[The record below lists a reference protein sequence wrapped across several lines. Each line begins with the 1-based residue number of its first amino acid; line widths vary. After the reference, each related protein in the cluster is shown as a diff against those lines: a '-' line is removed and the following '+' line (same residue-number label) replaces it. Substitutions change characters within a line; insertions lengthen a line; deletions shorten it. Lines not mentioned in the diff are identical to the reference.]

1 MEALEH
7 TQTDE
12 KSKIPEK
19 TQGEK
24 IFDFTNYYGINFF
37 LNSFLSIVA
46 ADFAQY
52 RPLAPTLNLFGK
64 EHNLFS
70 MFSDAIDWGS
80 KQGQAFRNFLVTNKE
95 TFTKEDIIKA
105 ANDLKH
111 NLPSL
116 LADAPIKELVA
127 KGQYTRAFYDI
138 NKANINIGLQG
149 ELKQEVM
156 QHISRSQVIGDAAK
170 SLAGIVALCAG
181 GWLLMFPVKALEDN
195 KVAVTRW
202 MDEKIA
208 DPIEAMLGKAPKN
221 EIEANIKQEQREA
234 RYDYIDRSS
243 PRQSAASV
251 IIGRAMALLPIY
263 ALHISWWKENNVI
276 KHTAGKIAG
285 VEANPDPEVG
295 FGGAGK
301 YIEGVGEKAFG
312 ALYENSDLVKK
323 FANAYHPKHDDNNNL
338 VLDPKTTPYAIDGKK
353 WSENIGALL
362 SSEMFYSLGAAF
374 AFENISKGLSAVFH
388 KDKTEEQPEVAQN
401 SAPSEKLKETQH
413 EGRVEEKQQLQ
424 AMRA

>member
-80 KQGQAFRNFLVTNKE
+80 KQGQAFSNFLVTNKE

-156 QHISRSQVIGDAAK
+156 QHISRSQVIGDAAQ
-170 SLAGIVALCAG
+170 SLAGIIALCAG

-234 RYDYIDRSS
+234 RYEYIDRSS

-285 VEANPDPEVG
+285 VEANPDPKVG

-301 YIEGVGEKAFG
+301 YIEGVGKGAFG
-312 ALYENSDLVKK
+312 ALYDNKSLPLFKN
-323 FANAYHPKHDDNNNL
+323 FADTYHPKHLKDAQ
-338 VLDPKTTPYAIDGKK
+338 DPKSSYVMEGKE
-353 WSENIGALL
+353 WFQNIGALL

-401 SAPSEKLKETQH
+401 SAPSENLKETQH